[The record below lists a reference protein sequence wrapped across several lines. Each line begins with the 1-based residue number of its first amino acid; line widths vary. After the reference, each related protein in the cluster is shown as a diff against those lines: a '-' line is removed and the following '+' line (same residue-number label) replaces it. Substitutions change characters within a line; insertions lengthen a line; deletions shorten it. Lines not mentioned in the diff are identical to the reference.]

1 MSDPL
6 LRAPL
11 GSIRVFEA
19 AARLGGYTRAAEE
32 LGMTQAAVSW
42 QIRALET
49 RLEQTLFQ
57 RVGREMRLTAGGE
70 RLARAATEAMTL
82 LRGAVDEITE
92 GEEAVLSITTL
103 QTLASQWLAPRLGAF
118 QLAHPKLA
126 VRLDASTRLI
136 DLRREG
142 ADIAIRAGNGDWS
155 GLECVHL
162 MPALMTPLCTPDL
175 IETLDLRT
183 PRDLIR
189 APRVGSDEEWRMW
202 FAEAGV
208 ADAPAPASR
217 LQADTQVLEVASAL
231 GGSAVALGSPIF
243 FAADL
248 ASGRL
253 VQPFDAVAAFTGGY
267 WLAWPAER
275 RRAAKIAAFRDWAV
289 AAAEADPMIGRYAG
303 R

>member
-57 RVGREMRLTAGGE
+57 RVGREMRLTPAGE

-126 VRLDASTRLI
+126 VRLDASTRLM

-142 ADIAIRAGNGDWS
+142 ADIAIRAGDGDWP
-155 GLECVHL
+155 GLEAVHL
-162 MPALMTPLCTPDL
+162 MPALMTPLCSPGLAARFSTPADL
-175 IETLDLRT
+175 VH
-183 PRDLIR
+183 

-208 ADAPAPASR
+208 ADPPTTASR
-217 LQADTQVLEVASAL
+217 LQADTQVLEVASAF
-231 GGSAVALGSPIF
+231 GGDAVALGSPIF

-248 ASGRL
+248 AAGRL
-253 VQPFDAVAAFTGGY
+253 VQPFDPVAAFTGGY
-267 WLAWPAER
+267 WLAWPTER
-275 RRAAKIAAFRDWAV
+275 RRAAKIAAFRDWVV
-289 AAAEADPMIGRYAG
+289 AASEADPMIGRYAG

>member
-6 LRAPL
+6 LRTPL

-42 QIRALET
+42 QVRALET

-57 RVGREMRLTAGGE
+57 RVGREMRLTAAGE
-70 RLARAATEAMTL
+70 RLARAAGEAMTT
-82 LRGAVDEITE
+82 LRSAVEEITE

-103 QTLASQWLAPRLGAF
+103 QTLATQWLAPRLGAF

-126 VRLDASTRLI
+126 VRLDASTRLM

-142 ADIAIRAGNGDWS
+142 ADIAIRAGDGAWP
-155 GLECVHL
+155 GLEAVHL
-162 MPALMTPLCTPDL
+162 MPALMTPLCTPALAERLKSPEDL
-175 IETLDLRT
+175 IH
-183 PRDLIR
+183 

-208 ADAPAPASR
+208 ADPPRTASR
-217 LQADTQVLEVASAL
+217 LQADTQVLEIASAL
-231 GGSAVALGSPIF
+231 GGDAVALGSPIF

-248 ASGRL
+248 SAGRL

-275 RRAAKIAAFRDWAV
+275 RRAAKIAAFRDWVV
-289 AAAEADPMIGRYAG
+289 AAAEADPMIGRYSG

>member
-57 RVGREMRLTAGGE
+57 RVGREMRLTPAGE
-70 RLARAATEAMTL
+70 RLARAAGEAMTT
-82 LRGAVDEITE
+82 LRSAVEEITE
-92 GEEAVLSITTL
+92 GEEAVLSVTTL
-103 QTLASQWLAPRLGAF
+103 QTLATQWLAPRLDAF

-126 VRLDASTRLI
+126 VRLDASTRLM

-142 ADIAIRAGNGDWS
+142 ADIAIRAGDGSWP
-155 GLECVHL
+155 GLEAVHL
-162 MPALMTPLCTPDL
+162 MPALMTPLCTPALAEQLKRPEDL
-175 IETLDLRT
+175 IH
-183 PRDLIR
+183 

-202 FAEAGV
+202 FAEAGI
-208 ADAPAPASR
+208 ADPPRTASR

-231 GGSAVALGSPIF
+231 GGDAVSLGSPIF

-248 ASGRL
+248 SAGRL

-275 RRAAKIAAFRDWAV
+275 RRSAKIAAFRDWV
-289 AAAEADPMIGRYAG
+289 MAAAEADPMIGRYAG
-303 R
+303 Q

>member
-57 RVGREMRLTAGGE
+57 RVGREMRLTPAGE
-70 RLARAATEAMTL
+70 RLARAAGEALATL
-82 LRGAVDEITE
+82 RSAVEEITE

-126 VRLDASTRLI
+126 VRLDASTRLM

-142 ADIAIRAGNGDWS
+142 ADIAIRAGDGDWP
-155 GLECVHL
+155 GLEAVHL
-162 MPALMTPLCTPDL
+162 MPALMTPLCSPDL
-175 IETLDLRT
+175 AARFKTPADLVH
-183 PRDLIR
+183 

-208 ADAPAPASR
+208 ADPPRTASR
-217 LQADTQVLEVASAL
+217 LQADTQVLEVASAF
-231 GGSAVALGSPIF
+231 GGDAVALGSPIF
-243 FAADL
+243 FSADL
-248 ASGRL
+248 AAGRL

-275 RRAAKIAAFRDWAV
+275 RRAAKIAAFREWVV
-289 AAAEADPMIGRYAG
+289 AAAQADPMIGRYAG